1 MKTNRNIT
9 ALITGSSRGIGKA
22 IAFEFASLGMS
33 LILNYID
40 RDDEAL
46 ELTRELH
53 FRGLDAIAIKADV
66 SDRTQVKMMV
76 SEAVQRF
83 EKIDILVNNA
93 GITLDKT
100 IKNLSHD
107 DWDSVISVNLNG
119 VFNVTKEV
127 LPFMVPLGRG
137 HIINISSVIGQTG
150 AIGQS
155 NYSASKAGVIG
166 FSKSCSLELARHG
179 ITVNAICPGYIETD
193 MLRAVPEDILEK
205 IKLRIPLRRFG
216 KPEEV
221 AKLVR
226 FLVTEGDYITGQCI
240 NINGGVFTG

>member
-1 MKTNRNIT
+1 MT

-22 IAFEFASLGMS
+22 IAVEFASLGMS
-33 LILNYID
+33 LVLNYFD
-40 RDDEAL
+40 RENEAI
-46 ELTRELH
+46 ELAQELH
-53 FRGLDAIAIKADV
+53 NRGLNVLAIKADV

-76 SEAVQRF
+76 
-83 EKIDILVNNA
+83 EKSVEKFGKINILVNNA

-100 IKNLSHD
+100 IKNLSYD
-107 DWDSVISVNLNG
+107 DWDSVISVNLDG

-127 LPFMVPLGRG
+127 LPFMVPLGSG

-155 NYSASKAGVIG
+155 NYSASKAGIIG
-166 FSKSCSLELARHG
+166 FSKSCSLELARYG

-205 IKLRIPLRRFG
+205 IKHKIPLRRFG
-216 KPEEV
+216 RPEEV
-221 AKLVR
+221 AKLIR

>member
-1 MKTNRNIT
+1 VKTSRNIT

-22 IAFEFASLGMS
+22 IAVEFASLGMS
-33 LILNYID
+33 LVLNYID

-46 ELTRELH
+46 ELTQELH
-53 FRGLDAIAIKADV
+53 NRGLDVLAIKADV

-76 SEAVQRF
+76 TEAAEKF
-83 EKIDILVNNA
+83 GKIDILVNNA
-93 GITLDKT
+93 GITSDKT
-100 IKNLSHD
+100 IQNLLYD

-127 LPFMVPLGRG
+127 LPFMVPLGCG

-179 ITVNAICPGYIETD
+179 ITVNAICPGYIDTD
-193 MLRAVPEDILEK
+193 MLKAVPEDILEK

-221 AKLVR
+221 AKLAR